1 MALIEIMTFRLR
13 PDTERDTFIAADAV
27 VQSDFSNQ
35 QPDIV
40 RRTIAS
46 ADDRMWLIHTIWDSD
61 EAAAAA
67 SEAFNATGLC
77 TDFVALIDDTT
88 IDVRAYAPAG
98 AA

>member
-13 PDTERDTFIAADAV
+13 PDTERD
-27 VQSDFSNQ
+27 
-35 QPDIV
+35 
-40 RRTIAS
+40 
-46 ADDRMWLIHTIWDSD
+46 SD

-67 SEAFNATGLC
+67 SEAFSATDLC

-88 IDVRAYAPAG
+88 IDERAYAPAG